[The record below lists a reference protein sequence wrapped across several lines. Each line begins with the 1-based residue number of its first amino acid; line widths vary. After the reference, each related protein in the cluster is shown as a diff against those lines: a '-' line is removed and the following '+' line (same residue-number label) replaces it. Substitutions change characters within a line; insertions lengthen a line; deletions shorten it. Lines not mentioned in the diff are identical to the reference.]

1 MQLGLVPLAAA
12 GWFVYKVVSSGGSP
26 ALPSRSGKKKAPE
39 VDNTLAL
46 EERRQ
51 QEDLELYKQQ
61 SQELEDFDRRLRNK

>member
-26 ALPSRSGKKKAPE
+26 ALPSKSVKKAPE